1 MADDRACTGAG
12 QGSTCVKHRSTSVLH
27 VMSNTVC
34 MQNSGLQD
42 GNAHS
47 CVVFWQRRVHKN
59 INLCAMCVAL
69 VHVVIG
75 SAECGCENLCC
86 CNMQG
91 QGGQE
96 TQQMAT
102 PGCRAKLQAM
112 MSDQHASGH
121 C

>member
-1 MADDRACTGAG
+1 MHTLVLFFGSAECT
-12 QGSTCVKHRSTSVLH
+12 
-27 VMSNTVC
+27 
-34 MQNSGLQD
+34 
-42 GNAHS
+42 
-47 CVVFWQRRVHKN
+47 KN
-59 INLCAMCVAL
+59 INMCTVCVAL
-69 VHVVIG
+69 VHVVKQW
-75 SAECGCENLCC
+75 SAECGCENVCC